1 MVVSDFSRDNR
12 YSDGVHANVLGSV
25 NYHLKPLQIT
35 DYEEG
40 ARIQGY
46 FRLVGSEYAP

>member
-1 MVVSDFSRDNR
+1 MVVSVFSRNNR
-12 YSDGVHANVLGSV
+12 YFDGVHANVLGSV

-40 ARIQGY
+40 DPDTGIYSAGRVRIGT
-46 FRLVGSEYAP
+46 